1 LLGQSFLID
10 CSIQDLNLSSMK
22 IALIGAQGV
31 GKTTFSLAL
40 NKEFPNSIIVRETV
54 RECPYP
60 CDQNA
65 DFKTEWWI
73 LSHSILAEQEAK
85 ESKKDLIIT
94 DRCLLDI
101 AVYTKLINETGD
113 GRITN
118 TQRSII
124 ENVINGWLEQD
135 PYESM
140 YFIKVKPDIWKT
152 RDLNDGFRS
161 LDQKWYEL
169 LTLEFEKVIERFD
182 ITKKTKLK
190 TIENDGTP
198 NECFKC
204 IAKDLKK

>member
-1 LLGQSFLID
+1 MLGQSFLID